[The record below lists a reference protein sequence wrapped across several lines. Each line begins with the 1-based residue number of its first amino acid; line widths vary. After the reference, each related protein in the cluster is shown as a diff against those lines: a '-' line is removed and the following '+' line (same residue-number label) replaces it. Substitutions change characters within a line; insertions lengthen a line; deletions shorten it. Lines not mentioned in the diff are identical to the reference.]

1 MDRVWS
7 LTDGLVSL
15 FIEWAQ
21 AGTVPTGR
29 PPVES
34 FDRDP
39 GESTS
44 KSILILAILYHVLS
58 LWLNVQ
64 LLQTIICL
72 CIYYTT
78 FWGSHC
84 YQYTT
89 GDLLSQLGWL
99 FLSALQWSITNR
111 SKESNIYVW
120 DYFFVFLAINKFNP
134 VSVVIPP
141 NNQSIYTLGVCC
153 LYLTRVKWVR
163 TIFSLFV
170 FINKLIEHLHF

>member
-1 MDRVWS
+1 MS

-58 LWLNVQ
+58 LSFRLTPSNDHLFVHILHNFLGES
-64 LLQTIICL
+64 LLP
-72 CIYYTT
+72 IYNRR
-78 FWGSHC
+78 FIKPAGMSF
-84 YQYTT
+84 
-89 GDLLSQLGWL
+89 S
-99 FLSALQWSITNR
+99 LSA
-111 SKESNIYVW
+111 
-120 DYFFVFLAINKFNP
+120 YFN
-134 VSVVIPP
+134 
-141 NNQSIYTLGVCC
+141 TL
-153 LYLTRVKWVR
+153 
-163 TIFSLFV
+163 
-170 FINKLIEHLHF
+170 